1 MIIEGK
7 RYKIAVLML
16 MMEGEF
22 GVTKLAIET
31 LLASIGREKDV
42 VISLLLNGGTDERIH
57 RYFQSIP
64 HVKFY
69 SSPTN
74 FGVAGGRN
82 FLLTRHEAVGSDI
95 IMFLDNDFFLTSDYV
110 RGMCE
115 FLVSHKDA
123 GIVGPIML
131 GAWGFV
137 DLIGIDGKIVPDAP
151 ETAVVP
157 AVAGRAVKE
166 QWLSRGIE
174 ENIYNIGERN
184 WFFTDCVITPFTIF
198 SFLNRHN
205 AKWLLRHYPY
215 RTMRADPRV
224 IDFIRKGGD
233 AISVSI
239 VAGGGQVFYSSLL
252 SRIGLLE
259 DAFSP
264 WGYEDH
270 EFCIR
275 ALKAGYKNYTNCNAI
290 VLHGTDERRTD
301 RGPSWHKYHF
311 CRGRAILIRKVIRSR
326 LLRILLL
333 SELLLNTL
341 IFDGLSLI
349 IHGHFLMKPV
359 IYGIYG
365 WFRGILTP
373 VYDGEDLIE
382 QARKA
387 KS

>member
-1 MIIEGK
+1 
-7 RYKIAVLML
+7 

-22 GVTKLAIET
+22 GVTKIAIES
-31 LLASIGREKDV
+31 LLASIGREKDIA
-42 VISLLLNGGTDERIH
+42 ISLLLNGSTDERIH
-57 RYFQSIP
+57 RYFTSIP
-64 HVKFY
+64 HVTFY

-74 FGVAGGRN
+74 LGVAGGRN
-82 FLLTRHEAVGSDI
+82 FLLTRPEVIGSDI

-115 FLVSHKDA
+115 FLVSHEDA

-137 DLIGIDGKIVPDAP
+137 DIIGVDGKIIPDAP
-151 ETAVVP
+151 DTAVVP
-157 AVAGRAVKE
+157 TVTSSAVKE
-166 QWLSRGIE
+166 RWLNRGIE
-174 ENIYNIGERN
+174 ENIYNIGEGN
-184 WFFTDCVITPFTIF
+184 WFLIDCVITPHTIY
-198 SFLNRHN
+198 SYLMRLN
-205 AKWLLRHYPY
+205 AKRLLRHYPY
-215 RTMRADPRV
+215 RPVRTDPRV
-224 IDFIRKGGD
+224 MDIIRKGGD
-233 AISVSI
+233 DINVSI
-239 VAGGGQVFYSSLL
+239 VSGGGQVFYSSLL
-252 SRIGLLE
+252 SKIGLLE

-275 ALKAGYKNYTNCNAI
+275 ALKAGYKNYTNCNTI
-290 VLHGTDERRTD
+290 VLHGTDDRRTD

-326 LLRILLL
+326 FLRVLLL
-333 SELLLNTL
+333 SELFLNTL
-341 IFDGLSLI
+341 IFDGFSCI

-359 IYGIYG
+359 LYGIRG
-365 WFRGILTP
+365 WFRGILTA
-373 VYDGEDLIE
+373 VHEREDLIE